1 MARPLSSD
9 TTGPAKEHAVEP
21 TQSDAMSAPAGGGPL
36 EPPPAIHL
44 EQVSKTFRL
53 ESGKTVEAVRGIDL
67 EIPKGDFVCLLGPSG
82 HGKSTLLN
90 MLAGFMK
97 PTSGVLRQLGKPI
110 TGPGPERG
118 VVFQRDTLFLWKRV
132 EANVEFGLKARGI
145 PKENRKQTVQHYL
158 ELTGLESFAKAW
170 PKQLSGGMRR
180 RVAIAMVFAN
190 EPQVL
195 LMDEPFVGLD
205 IARRADLYAVLQ
217 RLHQESG
224 CTVVFIT
231 HEIDEALTLGDR
243 LLVMVR
249 GQVAL
254 DEPIPLA
261 RPRGAAEITSPEA
274 QALKAAV
281 INAMSGVVTDDE
293 R

>member
-9 TTGPAKEHAVEP
+9 TTGPAKEQDGAV
-21 TQSDAMSAPAGGGPL
+21 

-44 EQVSKTFRL
+44 EQVSKNFRL
-53 ESGKTVEAVRGIDL
+53 ESGKTVEAVRGVDL

-97 PTSGVLRQLGKPI
+97 PTSGVLREFGKPI

-145 PKENRKQTVQHYL
+145 PKETRKQTVQHYL

-254 DEPIPLA
+254 DEPIRLA

-281 INAMSGVVTDDE
+281 INAMTGVVTDDE